1 MIEYAAFAV
10 LFKCIGL
17 ATKWSRI
24 LSLGGYDKIL
34 KFNSLSCQSNI
45 ETGVRIYD
53 KYIPIKVL
61 AFFSKYLIFALTS
74 SYLYR
79 IVNVASIRHCKL
91 VRIKVMCVYWRIKNL
106 RVIILWKLSISDSYL
121 FKRTFIN
128 IPIYAYL
135 IRAKV
140 SWIQY
145 ARIEFIVRVYLI
157 THVQIIALFNFK
169 FQIIYKICEN
179 RNFILL

>member
-1 MIEYAAFAV
+1 M
-10 LFKCIGL
+10 
-17 ATKWSRI
+17 
-24 LSLGGYDKIL
+24 
-34 KFNSLSCQSNI
+34 
-45 ETGVRIYD
+45 
-53 KYIPIKVL
+53 
-61 AFFSKYLIFALTS
+61 SKYLTFALTI

-79 IVNVASIRHCKL
+79 VVNVASIWHCKP
-91 VRIKVMCVYWRIKNL
+91 VRIKVMCMYWRIKNL

-121 FKRTFIN
+121 FKCTFIN

-169 FQIIYKICEN
+169 FQVIYKIWEN
-179 RNFILL
+179 RNFILLQTDKVEKNEEIIRNFYETINTHDIIETIQISKY